1 MESSNGMK
9 NIDEGVGE
17 ESATAG
23 GGESSVGEDT
33 SAKSEK
39 STIIND
45 QQTANES
52 VDLLRGW
59 DNTPDDIPPPIDY
72 STLDE
77 DETPYEHNF
86 EPGDHVI
93 RWDMLVSM
101 YIWYIIQLHYIF
113 IINSHT
119 VCFLFAA
126 HSLAYSNS
134 WNCTRS

>member
-93 RWDMLVSM
+93 RWDMLVIM
-101 YIWYIIQLHYIF
+101 CIILYNCITF

-126 HSLAYSNS
+126 HSLAYTNS
-134 WNCTRS
+134 WYCT